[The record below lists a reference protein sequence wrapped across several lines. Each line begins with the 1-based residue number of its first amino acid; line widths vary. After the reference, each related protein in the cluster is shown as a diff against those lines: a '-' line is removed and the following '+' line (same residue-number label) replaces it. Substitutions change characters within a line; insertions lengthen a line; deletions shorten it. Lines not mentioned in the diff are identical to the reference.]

1 MNRRKSCGWRAAPSG
16 QTAAQGNNS
25 PPLTGAS
32 NPRRLPIRRAAAI
45 ITADKHTWF
54 CALPMT
60 PTPAHSRQTSFG
72 YFLKRALDV
81 VVSLVALTLTSPLW
95 ILTSLWIYLQD
106 FGPIFYRQERMG
118 LDAQP
123 FEALKLRS
131 MQVNNFAVD
140 ELGQTTLSSPLVTPA
155 GKFARRFK
163 IDELPQLIN
172 VLRGDMT
179 LVGPRPTVRSQ
190 VETYTPVQLRRQSV
204 LPGATGWAQINGGIE
219 LDWNQRIVLDVWYV
233 DHWSLWLDFKI
244 LSRTL
249 GVILFGEKPNP
260 AALAEAEAYA
270 RQAYPEGGWGYE

>member
-1 MNRRKSCGWRAAPSG
+1 M
-16 QTAAQGNNS
+16 QT
-25 PPLTGAS
+25 
-32 NPRRLPIRRAAAI
+32 
-45 ITADKHTWF
+45 TAVR
-54 CALPMT
+54 PQQ
-60 PTPAHSRQTSFG
+60 SQFG
-72 YFLKRALDV
+72 YFLKRALDI
-81 VVSLVALTLTSPLW
+81 VVSLTALLLTSPIWLV
-95 ILTSLWIYLQD
+95 TSLWIYLQD

-155 GKFARRFK
+155 GRFARRFK
-163 IDELPQLIN
+163 IDELPQLLN
-172 VLRGDMT
+172 VLRGDMS

-190 VETYTPVQLRRQSV
+190 VEKYTPFQMRRQSV

-219 LDWNQRIVLDVWYV
+219 LNWNQRIVLDVWYV

-249 GVILFGEKPNP
+249 GVILFGERANP
-260 AALAEAEAYA
+260 AALEAAERYA
-270 RQAYPEGGWGYE
+270 REAYPEEGWGY